1 MPPALYEHA
10 HQLADAL
17 GRVKTYDA
25 EFLALARLEG
35 AVVLTTDTRMRR
47 RAGGTG
53 LVIDPGE
60 L

>member
-1 MPPALYEHA
+1 MLIVTDLVGSSHAYE
-10 HQLADAL
+10 LADAL
-17 GRVKTYDA
+17 GWTKTYDA
-25 EFLALARLEG
+25 EPLARLEG
-35 AVVLTTDTRMRR
+35 AVVLTARMQR